1 MNLRQVGF
9 LAITVFFFAIFEV
22 GFTAKSQTVQPK
34 VGQTI
39 TLERLLKQGNS
50 PVYFAIPEKLF
61 YNLTIEGSP
70 IATKEQCVAYLYKT
84 NPFPLI
90 ATSVENLVDI
100 YYREGL
106 KERVRPDL
114 AFAQA
119 LLETGHFSYGGDVY
133 PHQNNYAGIGA
144 TGNKVKGAY
153 FPTPEI
159 GVRSQIQH
167 LLCYAST
174 RRPYEKIVDPR
185 YELLARIPAKHG
197 KIKTWVGLGGNWAV
211 PGINYGANIMKIHT
225 RILNMPVLPQH

>member
-1 MNLRQVGF
+1 MKLCQIGF
-9 LAITVFFFAIFEV
+9 LALALLFSVNYELRFAEKCQ
-22 GFTAKSQTVQPK
+22 AAQPK

-39 TLERLLKQGNS
+39 TLERLLKQSNS

-61 YNLTIEGSP
+61 YNLTIEGYP
-70 IATKEQCVAYLYKT
+70 IATREQCIAYLYKT

-90 ATSVENLVDI
+90 ATSVENLVDL

-106 KERVRPDL
+106 KERIRPDL

-144 TGNKVKGAY
+144 TGNKAKGAY

-167 LLCYAST
+167 LLCYASV
-174 RRPYEKIVDPR
+174 RRPKEKIVDPR
-185 YELLARIPAKHG
+185 YELLAKIPAKHG
-197 KIKTWVGLGGNWAV
+197 KIHTWVGLGGNWAV
-211 PGINYGANIMKIHT
+211 PGINYGANILKIHG
-225 RILNMPVLPQH
+225 RILNMPRA

>member
-1 MNLRQVGF
+1 MKICQIGLLALTVLFTTNFEFGF
-9 LAITVFFFAIFEV
+9 A
-22 GFTAKSQTVQPK
+22 AKCQAAQPK
-34 VGQTI
+34 VGQTV
-39 TLERLLKQGNS
+39 TLERLLKQSGR
-50 PVYFAIPEKLF
+50 PVYFTIPEKMF
-61 YNLTIEGSP
+61 YNLTIEGYP
-70 IATKEQCVAYLYKT
+70 LATREQCIAYLYKT

-90 ATSVENLVDI
+90 ATSVENLVDL
-100 YYREGL
+100 YYKEGN

-144 TGNKVKGAY
+144 TGNKAKGAY

-174 RRPYEKIVDPR
+174 RRPTEKIVDPR
-185 YELLARIPAKHG
+185 YELLAKIPSKHG
-197 KIKTWVGLGGNWAV
+197 KIHKWMGLGGNWAV
-211 PGINYGANIMKIHT
+211 PGINYGVIIMKIHG
-225 RILNMPVLPQH
+225 RILNMPRT